1 MRPSNVSLSFTMNFT
16 ADWAALRAIS
26 SASFGRCPSGTGLY
40 GQMCLE
46 ASTGSGKAD
55 VSSSQKTIST
65 SSGLHKWQPQSN
77 WYDIKWFEL
86 ALNEPRFTLHQ
97 RVVSDKH
104 LVGLGCQTLKHSFDS
119 ILLHRADFDLRLTAI
134 LFLTLATAARNTKLM
149 AVTFA
154 QWLTEFCMP
163 VHCKPR
169 YEMLWPWHQQAFHH
183 VTCVLFSQ
191 AEPQFAPHLP
201 SQQRYDSLKG

>member
-134 LFLTLATAARNTKLM
+134 LFLTLATAAHNTKLNGCNFCT
-149 AVTFA
+149 VTDWILHASSLQAKIRDALALASAGLPPRNLRALFTGGA
-154 QWLTEFCMP
+154 TVCTTPSFSTE
-163 VHCKPR
+163 V
-169 YEMLWPWHQQAFHH
+169 W
-183 VTCVLFSQ
+183 
-191 AEPQFAPHLP
+191 
-201 SQQRYDSLKG
+201 